1 MNSADY
7 IGTGEREMATRA
19 QETLTADQKRKLKQP
34 FKIVSPSDYFSALLN
49 EEVVVRTSNSD
60 EITGYLA
67 GFDVNC
73 NCVLINAHE
82 KVNGEPVAF
91 YDRIL
96 IKGQRINSIHG
107 VHEKHSAD

>member
-1 MNSADY
+1 MNAADN
-7 IGTGEREMATRA
+7 IGTREREMATRA
-19 QETLTADQKRKLKQP
+19 HETLTAGQERKIQQS

-49 EEVVVRTSNSD
+49 EEVVVRTSNDD

-82 KVNGEPVAF
+82 KASGEPVAF

-96 IKGQRINSIHG
+96 IRGQRIKLIHG
-107 VHEKHSAD
+107 AHEKHAAD